1 MGTNLKSNQDFHN
14 SIDFT
19 SNISSTSSLSPNNNM
34 SKSRPEEYELIEKNI
49 ITSQGVEELFDK
61 VLKLVQPQQRKLSM
75 SMSMSLSPSLSAS
88 IARNKPFL
96 QKSSL
101 SSPSSLLSA
110 PTEIDFQCY
119 GLFAQS
125 NISLGNFIAEYKGEV
140 CLKSDYKDNPTNGY
154 KDLGTTKPY
163 VLFYPTLDLCVDAR
177 RYGTYAR
184 FVRRSCNPN
193 AETRTMYIN
202 DGIVKDR
209 QLHLGIFAK
218 CDIMQN
224 QEITV
229 GWNWDNQHV
238 AHIFIRKD
246 GGGDVGGKGRD
257 NDDLDQVIDLNK
269 RIQMGTVVYNLL
281 KFTECACEDKNNC
294 VIEKMKNYAKKPKDD
309 LTKNKEG
316 YYFDPQQSNN
326 PYNKRKIQVS
336 SYADNNK
343 NNDDNDQDEE
353 IEIEEGSK
361 ESEVVKSMELDYVDR
376 NEYNNRS
383 EMKGINIDDDKK
395 SKGLDNSSSHNNYN
409 KIIDLEHDTGAM
421 HSQSSTIVTTT
432 TPTTAI
438 NSGRKS
444 RYVSF
449 SSQFPYSTNPNQSK
463 PNADAKSEISSLI
476 DKNEEYSS
484 KLDFKPSSKR
494 RKLSPTRE
502 PVLFPSNLSSIENK
516 YMEIV
521 KDHQPQQSNIS
532 KTSSSPSTLSTNIDI
547 RNQSTTS
554 SPASYTNNNDD
565 DDDKLNLK
573 NTQLDSFKHTQI
585 NLSKPSPKTTSSSLH
600 LDTTTKI
607 SNILSSSKSPILTS
621 PTVTT
626 SIPEI
631 SKNTSST
638 LSPSFA
644 VNNNDGT
651 IVIITTLSTNI
662 DIRNQ
667 STTSSPASYTNN
679 NDDDDDKLN
688 LKNTQLDSFKHTQ
701 INLSKPSPKTTSSS
715 LHLDTTTK
723 ISNILSSSK
732 SPILTSP
739 TVTTSIPEISKNTS
753 STLSPSSQYHTNK
766 TFNPTIKA
774 LPSTIT
780 TAPSSSSCRH
790 LETLKTTNTS
800 HLNIYPN
807 KSPSINTNISKNLQS
822 DFTKSQETTTKPN
835 ITINATTNNNITS
848 STAKTQSTESKK
860 KTLSLSEYKQ
870 MKVLTGSSLTSK
882 TEESKKP
889 LIESQSNNTPS
900 PDSQIVAMTN
910 DGYFPVDFNIDLP
923 ITSSH
928 ISKSKDYLPTSYEYH
943 TSKDIDSI
951 NQTEY
956 RRSSSSSSSKPPLIS
971 PRGIPPPRSYH
982 NGGGGSGSGSSHY
995 RVGKSSSGGHFRG
1008 MPTSPGERGG
1018 GGRYHG
1024 GLGNFNSPD
1033 SSPVTQRQNPDGQP
1047 ILSSTTNND
1056 RDQIQSIDNSDYM
1069 RSIDVRDRGWGTHD
1083 RTREWRERERER
1095 EECGKRNEDYRLQR
1109 FPGDDYRRNRR

>member
-34 SKSRPEEYELIEKNI
+34 SKSR
-49 ITSQGVEELFDK
+49 
-61 VLKLVQPQQRKLSM
+61 
-75 SMSMSLSPSLSAS
+75 
-88 IARNKPFL
+88 RNKPFL

-110 PTEIDFQCY
+110 PTEIGKPLAMERQSLDRPLVKTTAKKIGSLQYNNSIITINNNIIINRNKDFQCY

-638 LSPSFA
+638 LSPS
-644 VNNNDGT
+644 
-651 IVIITTLSTNI
+651 
-662 DIRNQ
+662 
-667 STTSSPASYTNN
+667 
-679 NDDDDDKLN
+679 
-688 LKNTQLDSFKHTQ
+688 
-701 INLSKPSPKTTSSS
+701 
-715 LHLDTTTK
+715 
-723 ISNILSSSK
+723 
-732 SPILTSP
+732 
-739 TVTTSIPEISKNTS
+739 
-753 STLSPSSQYHTNK
+753 SQYHTNK

>member
-34 SKSRPEEYELIEKNI
+34 SKSR
-49 ITSQGVEELFDK
+49 
-61 VLKLVQPQQRKLSM
+61 
-75 SMSMSLSPSLSAS
+75 
-88 IARNKPFL
+88 RNKPFL

-110 PTEIDFQCY
+110 PTEIGKPLAMERQSLDRPLVKTTAKKIGSLQYNNSIITINNNIIINRNKDFQCY

-336 SYADNNK
+336 SYGYATDIATYQNKSSTSISSSNNK
-343 NNDDNDQDEE
+343 
-353 IEIEEGSK
+353 GSK

-532 KTSSSPSTLSTNIDI
+532 KTSSSPS
-547 RNQSTTS
+547 
-554 SPASYTNNNDD
+554 
-565 DDDKLNLK
+565 
-573 NTQLDSFKHTQI
+573 
-585 NLSKPSPKTTSSSLH
+585 
-600 LDTTTKI
+600 
-607 SNILSSSKSPILTS
+607 
-621 PTVTT
+621 
-626 SIPEI
+626 
-631 SKNTSST
+631 
-638 LSPSFA
+638 
-644 VNNNDGT
+644 
-651 IVIITTLSTNI
+651 TLSTNI

>member
-61 VLKLVQPQQRKLSM
+61 VLKL
-75 SMSMSLSPSLSAS
+75 
-88 IARNKPFL
+88 
-96 QKSSL
+96 SSL

-229 GWNWDNQHV
+229 GWNWDNHHV

-316 YYFDPQQSNN
+316 YYFDSQQSNI

-353 IEIEEGSK
+353 IEIEEGNK
-361 ESEVVKSMELDYVDR
+361 ESEVVESMELDYVDR
-376 NEYNNRS
+376 NKYNNRS

-438 NSGRKS
+438 SSGRKS

-449 SSQFPYSTNPNQSK
+449 SSQFPNSTNPNQSK

-494 RKLSPTRE
+494 RKL
-502 PVLFPSNLSSIENK
+502 N
-516 YMEIV
+516 
-521 KDHQPQQSNIS
+521 
-532 KTSSSPSTLSTNIDI
+532 
-547 RNQSTTS
+547 
-554 SPASYTNNNDD
+554 
-565 DDDKLNLK
+565 
-573 NTQLDSFKHTQI
+573 SFKHTQI

-631 SKNTSST
+631 
-638 LSPSFA
+638 P
-644 VNNNDGT
+644 
-651 IVIITTLSTNI
+651 
-662 DIRNQ
+662 
-667 STTSSPASYTNN
+667 
-679 NDDDDDKLN
+679 
-688 LKNTQLDSFKHTQ
+688 
-701 INLSKPSPKTTSSS
+701 
-715 LHLDTTTK
+715 
-723 ISNILSSSK
+723 
-732 SPILTSP
+732 
-739 TVTTSIPEISKNTS
+739 KNTS

-780 TAPSSSSCRH
+780 TTPSSSSCRH

-807 KSPSINTNISKNLQS
+807 KSSSINTNISKNLQS

-900 PDSQIVAMTN
+900 LSSPSTTLPMLTSITSTNSLTTTNTNATSIISSTQTSLPPLSSPSKFSTAATEQQSKTELNNINKIEEMHSSTPDSQIVAMTN

-1033 SSPVTQRQNPDGQP
+1033 SSPVTQRHGQP
-1047 ILSSTTNND
+1047 ILSSTINND

-1109 FPGDDYRRNRR
+1109 FLGDDYRRNRR

>member
-638 LSPSFA
+638 LSPS
-644 VNNNDGT
+644 
-651 IVIITTLSTNI
+651 
-662 DIRNQ
+662 
-667 STTSSPASYTNN
+667 
-679 NDDDDDKLN
+679 
-688 LKNTQLDSFKHTQ
+688 
-701 INLSKPSPKTTSSS
+701 
-715 LHLDTTTK
+715 
-723 ISNILSSSK
+723 
-732 SPILTSP
+732 
-739 TVTTSIPEISKNTS
+739 
-753 STLSPSSQYHTNK
+753 SQYHTNK

>member
-34 SKSRPEEYELIEKNI
+34 SKSR
-49 ITSQGVEELFDK
+49 
-61 VLKLVQPQQRKLSM
+61 
-75 SMSMSLSPSLSAS
+75 
-88 IARNKPFL
+88 RNKPFL

-110 PTEIDFQCY
+110 PTEIGKPLAMERQSLDRPLVKTTAKKIGSLQYNNSIITINNNIIINRNKDFQCY

-336 SYADNNK
+336 SYEFLDLWMNCLQSTTYITNNSMIIDHNANTTTTNTVAAATYNKPSTNTVSATDIATYQNKSSTSISSSNNK
-343 NNDDNDQDEE
+343 
-353 IEIEEGSK
+353 GSK

-532 KTSSSPSTLSTNIDI
+532 KTSSSPS
-547 RNQSTTS
+547 
-554 SPASYTNNNDD
+554 
-565 DDDKLNLK
+565 
-573 NTQLDSFKHTQI
+573 
-585 NLSKPSPKTTSSSLH
+585 
-600 LDTTTKI
+600 
-607 SNILSSSKSPILTS
+607 
-621 PTVTT
+621 
-626 SIPEI
+626 
-631 SKNTSST
+631 
-638 LSPSFA
+638 
-644 VNNNDGT
+644 
-651 IVIITTLSTNI
+651 TLSTNI

>member
-336 SYADNNK
+336 SYADNSGPKHINFTLSRATFESLT
-343 NNDDNDQDEE
+343 DDLIQKTITPCKQAMKDANVDKKDIREIILVGAQDKATSKDQSITIAASSGLSKQEIEKMIHEAESHADADRLRKEIVEATNHADSVIYETEKAMTEYHDRLNQSEVDSVKSLIQELRDMVASSQHSVQDE
-353 IEIEEGSK
+353 S
-361 ESEVVKSMELDYVDR
+361 D
-376 NEYNNRS
+376 
-383 EMKGINIDDDKK
+383 
-395 SKGLDNSSSHNNYN
+395 
-409 KIIDLEHDTGAM
+409 
-421 HSQSSTIVTTT
+421 
-432 TPTTAI
+432 
-438 NSGRKS
+438 
-444 RYVSF
+444 
-449 SSQFPYSTNPNQSK
+449 
-463 PNADAKSEISSLI
+463 
-476 DKNEEYSS
+476 
-484 KLDFKPSSKR
+484 
-494 RKLSPTRE
+494 
-502 PVLFPSNLSSIENK
+502 
-516 YMEIV
+516 
-521 KDHQPQQSNIS
+521 
-532 KTSSSPSTLSTNIDI
+532 
-547 RNQSTTS
+547 
-554 SPASYTNNNDD
+554 
-565 DDDKLNLK
+565 
-573 NTQLDSFKHTQI
+573 
-585 NLSKPSPKTTSSSLH
+585 
-600 LDTTTKI
+600 
-607 SNILSSSKSPILTS
+607 LSSSSGKA
-621 PTVTT
+621 
-626 SIPEI
+626 E
-631 SKNTSST
+631 
-638 LSPSFA
+638 
-644 VNNNDGT
+644 
-651 IVIITTLSTNI
+651 
-662 DIRNQ
+662 DIRLKAADLQKASLKLFEAMYKVHIIVCLFVRGQ
-667 STTSSPASYTNN
+667 SGESGGESEGEYR
-679 NDDDDDKLN
+679 DVKDDKD
-688 LKNTQLDSFKHTQ
+688 K
-701 INLSKPSPKTTSSS
+701 
-715 LHLDTTTK
+715 
-723 ISNILSSSK
+723 
-732 SPILTSP
+732 
-739 TVTTSIPEISKNTS
+739 
-753 STLSPSSQYHTNK
+753 
-766 TFNPTIKA
+766 
-774 LPSTIT
+774 
-780 TAPSSSSCRH
+780 
-790 LETLKTTNTS
+790 
-800 HLNIYPN
+800 
-807 KSPSINTNISKNLQS
+807 
-822 DFTKSQETTTKPN
+822 
-835 ITINATTNNNITS
+835 
-848 STAKTQSTESKK
+848 
-860 KTLSLSEYKQ
+860 
-870 MKVLTGSSLTSK
+870 
-882 TEESKKP
+882 
-889 LIESQSNNTPS
+889 
-900 PDSQIVAMTN
+900 
-910 DGYFPVDFNIDLP
+910 
-923 ITSSH
+923 
-928 ISKSKDYLPTSYEYH
+928 
-943 TSKDIDSI
+943 
-951 NQTEY
+951 
-956 RRSSSSSSSKPPLIS
+956 
-971 PRGIPPPRSYH
+971 
-982 NGGGGSGSGSSHY
+982 
-995 RVGKSSSGGHFRG
+995 
-1008 MPTSPGERGG
+1008 
-1018 GGRYHG
+1018 
-1024 GLGNFNSPD
+1024 
-1033 SSPVTQRQNPDGQP
+1033 
-1047 ILSSTTNND
+1047 
-1056 RDQIQSIDNSDYM
+1056 
-1069 RSIDVRDRGWGTHD
+1069 
-1083 RTREWRERERER
+1083 
-1095 EECGKRNEDYRLQR
+1095 
-1109 FPGDDYRRNRR
+1109 